1 MTSEEIQ
8 DEQIQA
14 LQIRVAELEAALK
27 SYAEKDTI
35 PPPPSTLADTA
46 DLSKDAEVA
55 RKITEMYDAFAG
67 SFVPLRTDISELSTR
82 IITLTGALQH
92 HTDND
97 LRVEARLTRIEK
109 RLSLPP
115 LTEKADE

>member
-35 PPPPSTLADTA
+35 PPPSTLADTA

-55 RKITEMYDAFAG
+55 RKITEMYDAFAE